1 MKTQFDRPPWLS
13 PLPRPKKLKAGMYI
27 NSEKRLEN
35 ITLHFMFNCL
45 LVQNFNVTTIELK
58 YNYAALVYLP
68 FFYEYIKFL
77 KR

>member
-1 MKTQFDRPPWLS
+1 MKTQFDRPLGWAPYLDQ
-13 PLPRPKKLKAGMYI
+13 KIEGMFI